1 MLTVNLGI
9 QDCPINGQTQNIF
22 SHIKFAE
29 SSVLKVCA
37 KFSDEQAGLKA
48 MRSSYL
54 NRQKSWVPIKNAKLR
69 FQ

>member
-9 QDCPINGQTQNIF
+9 QDCPVNGQTQNIF

-48 MRSSYL
+48 RDHL
-54 NRQKSWVPIKNAKLR
+54 I
-69 FQ
+69 